1 MTNSTKIKNNKKNSK
16 KSNKS
21 KKNVWS
27 AKDNHE
33 MTIPEYTRFQGSAQ
47 HAKELENL
55 ITLFESETRSALFKS
70 LGGSTIGVSSDL
82 FKKALNGN
90 PIDVSADINRYH
102 IFLRAEAIGK
112 IMRKPGRYA

>member
-70 LGGSTIGVSSDL
+70 LGGNPIGVSSDL

-90 PIDVSADINRYH
+90 PIDVSAEINRYH
-102 IFLRAEAIGK
+102 IFLRAEAIGR